1 MQSKGG
7 QCCRQEGFS
16 QNQPGSPSCP
26 SLKVPELCESCKKER
41 EGVGITGDKWSN
53 PPRTPLAFRLYLSS
67 FCYMKVLVFLLLC
80 LSFPSW
86 AHGDLSIPSRGCRA

>member
-26 SLKVPELCESCKKER
+26 SLKVPELCESCEKER
-41 EGVGITGDKWSN
+41 EGQGTNGA
-53 PPRTPLAFRLYLSS
+53 TPLGHLWRSGCTS
-67 FCYMKVLVFLLLC
+67 QVFVT
-80 LSFPSW
+80 
-86 AHGDLSIPSRGCRA
+86 